1 MLCWIIRW
9 FIACR
14 VDTKTAPGPRL
25 DEHLH
30 ACDACR
36 AYYQAHLRVSDL
48 LETQTPPVTL
58 ESGESLKDTILGSL
72 SVNDTV
78 PCSTQPLSNRSILA
92 IAAAVFLVFSATL
105 IGMHLVAQRNARMR
119 EQRSVLAS
127 VVALPGQ
134 LTPSQLLANY
144 GPFMKSPL
152 ESEIQNLSMDAQNA
166 ALFVVQCTP
175 FARNSID
182 DL

>member
-1 MLCWIIRW
+1 MVCWIIRW

-30 ACDACR
+30 ACAGCR

-72 SVNDTV
+72 AASDSVS
-78 PCSTQPLSNRSILA
+78 CSAHSLGNRAILS
-92 IAAAVFLVFSATL
+92 IAAAVFLVFSVTL
-105 IGMHLVAQRNARMR
+105 AGMHLVAQRNARIR

-127 VVALPGQ
+127 VMTLPERLAPGQ
-134 LTPSQLLANY
+134 LLAHY
-144 GPFMKSPL
+144 GPFMQSPL

-182 DL
+182 N